1 LGDAIRVTV
10 VATGLVSQQAAR
22 VPLRVLETVRRTGT
36 DNLPIHNVASTTSTT
51 GTTGLGGGQAA
62 RGPDTL
68 TVPSVWRT
76 NRTQASD
83 KVNALSAGGMDDFEI
98 PAFLRR
104 QVD

>member
-1 LGDAIRVTV
+1 
-10 VATGLVSQQAAR
+10 

-36 DNLPIHNVASTTSTT
+36 DNLPIHTTVSAT
-51 GTTGLGGGQAA
+51 GNGGGTGMGGGQAA

-68 TVPSVWRT
+68 SVPSVWRT